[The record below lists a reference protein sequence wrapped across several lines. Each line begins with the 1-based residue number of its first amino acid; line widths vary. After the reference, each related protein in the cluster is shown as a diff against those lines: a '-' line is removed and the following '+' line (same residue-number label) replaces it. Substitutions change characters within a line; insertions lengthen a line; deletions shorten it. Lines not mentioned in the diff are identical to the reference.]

1 MKRPR
6 LRLQLTY
13 RQHLAL
19 AVILV
24 VLLAVSLLY
33 CLGFASLALHHAWET
48 NQLPGNGG
56 GSPVN
61 GLEMPFAPL
70 PPATAT
76 PSPP

>member
-33 CLGFASLALHHAWET
+33 CLGFASLALHHAWEV
-48 NQLPGNGG
+48 NRLPGNGG
-56 GSPVN
+56 PPVN
-61 GLEMPFAPL
+61 GLEVPFAPL
-70 PPATAT
+70 PPATAA
-76 PSPP
+76 PLP